1 MTKQTI
7 EAQIRTFQGK
17 KVKKLRAEG
26 FVPAT
31 LYGAG
36 IDSLTIQ
43 LDSKEME
50 VLFEEVGESSLV
62 NIKIDK
68 DIYPVLLRNPQY
80 NIMDESLM
88 HIDCY
93 KVNLKEKITATV
105 PIELIG
111 EAPGVK
117 LGNSLIE
124 VSNELEIE
132 ALPADLPE
140 KLEVDIS
147 GLEEVDATIT
157 AGDIK
162 LSDKWEL
169 KSPLDQVIVKLEAPR
184 VEEEVVEEETVAP
197 GEVPASEQKTDEEK
211 AAAEAEAEK
220 DPSRSGA
227 REE

>member
-7 EAQIRTFQGK
+7 EAQIRTVKGK
-17 KVKKLRAEG
+17 KVKKLRALG

-36 IDSLTIQ
+36 IDSITIQ
-43 LDSKEME
+43 LNNKEIE
-50 VLFEEVGESSLV
+50 TLFEEVGESSLV
-62 NIKIDK
+62 DVKIEK

-124 VSNELEIE
+124 VTNELEIE

-140 KLEVDIS
+140 KFEVDIS
-147 GLEEVDATIT
+147 GLEEVEAMIT

-169 KSPLDQVIVKLEAPR
+169 KSPADQVIVKLEAPR
-184 VEEEVVEEETVAP
+184 VEEEVVEEEETVAP

-211 AAAEAEAEK
+211 AETEAEAEK
-220 DPSRSGA
+220 ENPQP
-227 REE
+227 

>member
-7 EAQIRTFQGK
+7 EAQIRTVKGR

-26 FVPAT
+26 IVPAT

-36 IDSLTIQ
+36 IDSITIQ
-43 LDSKEME
+43 LNNKEME
-50 VLFEEVGESSLV
+50 ALFEEVGESSLV
-62 NIKIDK
+62 DIKIDK
-68 DIYPVLLRNPQY
+68 DVYPVLLRNPQY

-140 KLEVDIS
+140 KFEIDIS
-147 GLEEVDATIT
+147 GLEEVDAMIT

-169 KSPLDQVIVKLEAPR
+169 KSPADQVIVKLEAPR
-184 VEEEVVEEETVAP
+184 VEEEVVEEEELVAP

-211 AAAEAEAEK
+211 AEAEAEK
-220 DPSRSGA
+220 PQP
-227 REE
+227 

>member
-7 EAQIRTFQGK
+7 EAQIRTVKGR

-43 LDSKEME
+43 LNYKEIE
-50 VLFEEVGESSLV
+50 ALFEEVGESSLV
-62 NIKIDK
+62 DIKIEK
-68 DIYPVLLRNPQY
+68 DVYPVLLRNPQY

-140 KLEVDIS
+140 KFEIDIS
-147 GLEEVDATIT
+147 GLEEVDAMIT

-169 KSPLDQVIVKLEAPR
+169 KSPADQVIVKLEAPR
-184 VEEEVVEEETVAP
+184 VEEEVVEEEELVAP

-211 AAAEAEAEK
+211 AEAEAEK
-220 DPSRSGA
+220 PQP
-227 REE
+227 

>member
-7 EAQIRTFQGK
+7 EAQIRTVKGK

-36 IDSLTIQ
+36 IDSITIQ
-43 LDSKEME
+43 LNNKEIE
-50 VLFEEVGESSLV
+50 ALFEEVGESSLV
-62 NIKIDK
+62 DIKIEK
-68 DIYPVLLRNPQY
+68 DVYPVLLRNPQY

-140 KLEVDIS
+140 KFEIDVS
-147 GLEEVDATIT
+147 GLEEVDAMIT

-169 KSPLDQVIVKLEAPR
+169 KSPADQVIVKLEAPR
-184 VEEEVVEEETVAP
+184 VEEEVVEEEELVAP
-197 GEVPASEQKTDEEK
+197 GDVPASEQKTDEEK
-211 AAAEAEAEK
+211 AEAEAEAEK
-220 DPSRSGA
+220 EKK
-227 REE
+227 EEE

>member
-7 EAQIRTFQGK
+7 EAQIRTVKGK

-36 IDSLTIQ
+36 IDSITIQ
-43 LDSKEME
+43 LNNKEME
-50 VLFEEVGESSLV
+50 ALFEEVGESSLV
-62 NIKIDK
+62 DIKIEK
-68 DIYPVLLRNPQY
+68 DVYPVLLRNPQY

-124 VSNELEIE
+124 VTNELEIE

-140 KLEVDIS
+140 KFEIDIS
-147 GLEEVDATIT
+147 GLEEVDAMIT

-162 LSDKWEL
+162 LSDKWVL
-169 KSPLDQVIVKLEAPR
+169 KSPADQVIVKLEAPR
-184 VEEEVVEEETVAP
+184 VEEEVVEEEELVAP
-197 GEVPASEQKTDEEK
+197 GDVPASEQKTDEEK
-211 AAAEAEAEK
+211 AEAEAEAEAEK
-220 DPSRSGA
+220 PQP
-227 REE
+227 